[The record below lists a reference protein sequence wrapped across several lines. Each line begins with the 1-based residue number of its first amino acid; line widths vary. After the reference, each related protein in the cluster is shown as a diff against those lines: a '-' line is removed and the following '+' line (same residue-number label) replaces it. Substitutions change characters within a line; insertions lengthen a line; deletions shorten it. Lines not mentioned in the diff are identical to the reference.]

1 MDNDFIKALNNKK
14 DLESPED
21 TVVRPFVGAPTMLP
35 LAERQELIYRFQY
48 LEESVEFLATHY
60 QVTPSSLRAWLNENS
75 IERKALK
82 TEEDLHDFEVHV
94 NETYKSLQ
102 VRLLGLVALNSAKAW
117 SSLAVSENNI
127 LFGLETASKN
137 VSEQKYPDAKTLSS
151 LASAHDKLVGRHEL
165 IVKAM
170 ETAGDVVKALKDHL
184 TWELEVT
191 HVTGKSKST
200 RTEDTPEENDDE
212 S

>member
-200 RTEDTPEENDDE
+200 RTEDTPEETDDE